1 MKRNFSM
8 KQNPLPSVWRDRRD
22 AGRFTE
28 LTTFPDDWAGY
39 APVLRAKLRELM
51 GVTYDDALPLDC
63 RVINSFTHEG
73 ITVRNVIYQTR
84 PGLYT
89 TATLYLPKGKGPFPG
104 VINMHGHW
112 QQGRL
117 AARVQSRGIML
128 AKSGYVVLSPDT
140 FGQGERCTVHGKFEY
155 HGRILGGHIFN
166 LGETL
171 MGCQLVDNMRGV
183 DLLASLPE
191 VDADR
196 IGATGAS
203 GGGNQTMYL
212 AAMDERIKAAV
223 PVCSV
228 GSYESYLG
236 EANCVCE
243 TLPCGLQ
250 TTEMA
255 GVLALTAPRAM
266 LICTGL
272 YDVKT
277 FSPQEMLRSFDAAMP
292 VFKKLGAAEN
302 FTYRILNQGHAY
314 SPAAREAMLGFF
326 EFHLKGLGHG
336 MPKENPTFTTV
347 DEEKLMA
354 FAPGKRPAKVCSLA
368 RYMQKRG
375 EELSAALDARKS
387 ISPAAER
394 KALADVLKFDGSL
407 KVASSV
413 EIAPE
418 NGWRRFQL
426 TLSDGR
432 ILPLVIFEGEKEI
445 TLFAHVS
452 GTAGV
457 PARDVEKAVRSG
469 SAAALVDLSHQSENV
484 SAPERV
490 MPYHQTARNLMWL
503 GRTLIGEWTSELCAV
518 TGFLAGR
525 FPGKKIVLHGY
536 REAAEAALFASV
548 LSDGIAEVILEEAPV
563 SFAFREQ
570 SDFYGMAFFIPGILK
585 WGDMPLAAALSR
597 AETTWIAPRYTDG
610 APAAAPKEKIGR
622 LKAKLKGKGRK

>member
-8 KQNPLPSVWRDRRD
+8 KHHPLPAVWRDRRD

-51 GVTYDDALPLDC
+51 GVTYDPALPLDSS
-63 RVINSFTHEG
+63 VINSFTHEG

-155 HGRILGGHIFN
+155 HGRTLGGHVFD

-191 VDADR
+191 VDASR
-196 IGATGAS
+196 LGATGAS

-228 GSYESYLG
+228 GSFDSYLG
-236 EANCVCE
+236 QANCVCE
-243 TLPCGLQ
+243 TLPGGLLV
-250 TTEMA
+250 TEMA
-255 GVLALTAPRAM
+255 GILALTAPRAM

-302 FTYRILNQGHAY
+302 FTYRIFNQGHAY

-326 EFHLKGLGHG
+326 ELHLKGLGHG
-336 MPKENPTFTTV
+336 MPKEEPAFTTIGE
-347 DEEKLMA
+347 DKLMA
-354 FAPGKRPAKVCSLA
+354 FSPGKRPEKVCSLV
-368 RYMQKRG
+368 RYLQKRG
-375 EELSAALDARKS
+375 EELLDALEARKTFL
-387 ISPAAER
+387 PAAER
-394 KALADVLKFDGSL
+394 KKLAEVLKLDGSL
-407 KVASSV
+407 KISSAV
-413 EIAPE
+413 ELAPE
-418 NGWRRFQL
+418 KGWRRFQL
-426 TLSDGR
+426 SFTDGR
-432 ILPLVIFEGEKEI
+432 MLPLLVFDGEGEI
-445 TLFAHVS
+445 TLFTHVS
-452 GTAGV
+452 GTAGI
-457 PARDVEKAVRSG
+457 PAEAVEKAVRAG
-469 SAAALVDLSHQSENV
+469 GAAALIDLSHQSENV
-484 SAPERV
+484 TEPERV
-490 MPYHQTARNLMWL
+490 MPYHQTARSLMWL

-518 TGFLAGR
+518 TDFLTGK
-525 FPGKKIVLHGY
+525 FPRKKIVLHGY
-536 REAAEAALFASV
+536 REAAAAALFSSV
-548 LSDGIAEVILEEAPV
+548 FSDRIAKVVPEEAPV
-563 SFAFREQ
+563 SFAFTKQ

-585 WGDMPLAAALSR
+585 WGDVPLAAALSQ
-597 AETTWIAPRYTDG
+597 AEVVWISPRHADG
-610 APAAAPKEKIGR
+610 SPAAAPKEKTAS
-622 LKAKLKGKGRK
+622 LKSKFKRKG

>member
-1 MKRNFSM
+1 MRNFSM
-8 KQNPLPSVWRDRRD
+8 KHTPLPPVWRSDRD

-28 LTTFPDDWAGY
+28 LTAFPDDWKKYGGA
-39 APVLRAKLRELM
+39 LRSRLLKLM
-51 GVTYDDALPLDC
+51 GAACDPKLPLDC

-89 TATLYLPKGKGPFPG
+89 TATLYLPRGKGPFPG

-140 FGQGERCTVHGKFEY
+140 FGQGERCTVHGKYEY
-155 HGRILGGHIFN
+155 HGRTLGGHVFD

-171 MGCQLVDNMRGV
+171 MGCQLTDNMRGV
-183 DLLASLPE
+183 DVLASLPE

-228 GSYESYLG
+228 GSFESYLG

-243 TLPCGLQ
+243 TLPGGLLV
-250 TTEMA
+250 TEMA

-272 YDVKT
+272 HDVKT

-292 VFKKLGAAEN
+292 VFRKLGASEN
-302 FTYRILNQGHAY
+302 FTCRIFNQGHAY

-336 MPKENPTFTTV
+336 MPKESPVFTTI

-354 FAPGKRPAKVCSLA
+354 FAPGKRPDKVCSLS
-368 RYMQKRG
+368 RYLQRRS
-375 EELSAALDARKS
+375 EELHSALFARKS
-387 ISPAAER
+387 FSPAAEK
-394 KALADVLKFDGSL
+394 KALADVLKFDKSL

-413 EIAPE
+413 ELTPE

-432 ILPLVIFEGEKEI
+432 LLPLAVFEGEKEI

-457 PARDVEKAVRSG
+457 PAEAVEKAVRSG
-469 SAAALVDLSHQSENV
+469 GTAALSDLMKQSENV
-484 SAPERV
+484 TAPERV
-490 MPYHQTARNLMWL
+490 MAFHQTARSLMWL
-503 GRTLIGEWTSELCAV
+503 GRTLTGEWTSELCAEV
-518 TGFLAGR
+518 AFLAEL
-525 FPGKKIVLHGY
+525 FPRKKIVLHGY
-536 REAAEAALFASV
+536 REAAPAALYCSIF
-548 LSDGIAEVILEEAPV
+548 SDNAAKVILEEAPV
-563 SFAFREQ
+563 SYVFRKQ
-570 SDFYGMAFFIPGILK
+570 GDFYGMALYVPGILK
-585 WGDMPLAAALSR
+585 WGDISLAAALTQ
-597 AETTWIAPRYTDG
+597 AELAWISPRHTDG
-610 APAAAPKEKIGR
+610 APAVAPKEEIDR
-622 LKAKLKGKGRK
+622 LKAKFKGKEQR